1 LGGGINVSTAYLRQN
16 RNLVLN
22 FLKGYIDGIHY
33 MLRRKDES
41 LMVLYKYF
49 QNSDSVAMSYL
60 YDETSQRLEKDLRA
74 NPESI
79 HFHLDMAALDD
90 PRAKQLSDKAFFGIR
105 VWSTRFAVPDLSNS
119 SIKIND
125 AK

>member
-1 LGGGINVSTAYLRQN
+1 MGGGINVSTAYLRQN

-79 HFHLDMAALDD
+79 RFHLDMAALDD
-90 PRAKQLSDKAFFGIR
+90 PRAKQLSDKDF
-105 VWSTRFAVPDLSNS
+105 
-119 SIKIND
+119 
-125 AK
+125 

>member
-1 LGGGINVSTAYLRQN
+1 
-16 RNLVLN
+16 
-22 FLKGYIDGIHY
+22 

-60 YDETSQRLEKDLRA
+60 YDETTRRLEKDLRA

-79 HFHLDMAALDD
+79 RFHLDMATLDD
-90 PRAKQLSDKAFFGIR
+90 PRAKQLSEKDFGIR